1 MKEIIQDLSAEE
13 IAALVAEYGE
23 QKYRAGQLY
32 RGIMRGKR
40 ISDISELSKPFKQK
54 LSERFEDE
62 PVRIREVL
70 TSSDGTEKYLFELA
84 DGNVIEGVLMSY
96 KYGRTQCISTQVGCR
111 MGCAFCASGLNGLIR
126 NLSAGEILAQI
137 LVVNARFGG
146 TLEKRAVTNV
156 VLMGS
161 GEPLDNYD
169 NVVKFL
175 KNVTAEGGICISARN
190 VSLST
195 CGLVPKMYDLAE
207 EGIPVNLTVSLHASS
222 D

>member
-40 ISDISELSKPFKQK
+40 ISDVSELSKPFKQK
-54 LSERFEDE
+54 LLERFEDE

-84 DGNVIEGVLMSY
+84 DGNIIEGVLMSY

-137 LVVNARFGG
+137 LVVNVRLAARW
-146 TLEKRAVTNV
+146 K
-156 VLMGS
+156 
-161 GEPLDNYD
+161 
-169 NVVKFL
+169 
-175 KNVTAEGGICISARN
+175 SAP
-190 VSLST
+190 SQT
-195 CGLVPKMYDLAE
+195 
-207 EGIPVNLTVSLHASS
+207 SS
-222 D
+222 